1 MMRSFKLKAFI
12 AFIFFVSSGSSQKR
26 NRFYAKPTLAIMNF
40 DSSGISEDVY
50 NILYNKLWNDIDSI
64 GVFIMVEPHQVYDVL
79 EKYNYDRPECATRAC
94 AIEMGRL
101 VGVKNVITGSFVSS
115 GDSTS
120 VQAELIMVRDDSTK
134 FSSAGQHVGEIDGLI
149 PHIQIAALQLSGV
162 KPSDA
167 LLIKAGL
174 LTANVEENN
183 LIKLLKSWFNKA
195 KAFIFR
201 KKVEKAEEVEQ

>member
-1 MMRSFKLKAFI
+1 MTGSFKLKALI
-12 AFIFFVSSGSSQKR
+12 AFIFFVSLGSSQKR
-26 NRFYAKPTLAIMNF
+26 NRFYAKPTLTIMNF

-64 GVFIMVEPHQVYDVL
+64 GVFIMVEQHQVYDVL

-115 GDSTS
+115 GDSSS

-174 LTANVEENN
+174 LTANVEDNK

-195 KAFIFR
+195 KSFIFR
-201 KKVEKAEEVEQ
+201 KNDEEVEEVE

>member
-1 MMRSFKLKAFI
+1 MTGSFKLKALI
-12 AFIFFVSSGSSQKR
+12 AFIFFVSLGSSQKR

-40 DSSGISEDVY
+40 DSSGITEDVY

-64 GVFIMVEPHQVYDVL
+64 GVFIMVEQHQVYDVL

-115 GDSTS
+115 GDSSS

-134 FSSAGQHVGEIDGLI
+134 FSSNGQHIGEIDGLI

-174 LTANVEENN
+174 LTANVEENK
-183 LIKLLKSWFNKA
+183 LIKLFKSWFNKA

-201 KKVEKAEEVEQ
+201 KKVEEAEEVE

>member
-1 MMRSFKLKAFI
+1 MTESFKLKALI
-12 AFIFFVSSGSSQKR
+12 AFIFFVSLGSSQKR

-64 GVFIMVEPHQVYDVL
+64 GVFIMLEQHQVYDVL

-115 GDSTS
+115 GDSSS
-120 VQAELIMVRDDSTK
+120 VQAELIMVKDDSTK
-134 FSSAGQHVGEIDGLI
+134 FSSAGQHVGKIDGLI

-162 KPSDA
+162 KPSDG

-174 LTANVEENN
+174 LTANVEENK
-183 LIKLLKSWFNKA
+183 LVKLLKSWFNKA
-195 KAFIFR
+195 KSFLFR
-201 KKVEKAEEVEQ
+201 KKVEEAEEVE

>member
-1 MMRSFKLKAFI
+1 MTGSFKLKALI
-12 AFIFFVSSGSSQKR
+12 AFIFFVSLCSSQKR

-64 GVFIMVEPHQVYDVL
+64 GVFIMVEQHQVYDVL

-115 GDSTS
+115 GDSSS

-134 FSSAGQHVGEIDGLI
+134 FSSTGQHIGEIDGLI

-174 LTANVEENN
+174 LTANVEENK
-183 LIKLLKSWFNKA
+183 LIKLFKSWFNKA

-201 KKVEKAEEVEQ
+201 KKVEEAEEVE

>member
-1 MMRSFKLKAFI
+1 MTESFKLKALI
-12 AFIFFVSSGSSQKR
+12 AFIFFVSLGSSQKR

-40 DSSGISEDVY
+40 DSSGITEDVY

-64 GVFIMVEPHQVYDVL
+64 GVFIMLEQHQVYDVL

-115 GDSTS
+115 GDSSS
-120 VQAELIMVRDDSTK
+120 VQAELIMVKDDSTK
-134 FSSAGQHVGEIDGLI
+134 FSSAGQHVGKIDGLI

-162 KPSDA
+162 KPSDG

-174 LTANVEENN
+174 LTANVEENK
-183 LIKLLKSWFNKA
+183 LVKLLKSWFNKA
-195 KAFIFR
+195 KSFLFR
-201 KKVEKAEEVEQ
+201 KKSGKLKK

>member
-1 MMRSFKLKAFI
+1 MTGSFKLKALI
-12 AFIFFVSSGSSQKR
+12 AFIFFVSLGSSQKR

-64 GVFIMVEPHQVYDVL
+64 GVFIMVEQHQVYDVL
-79 EKYNYDRPECATRAC
+79 EKYNYDRPECATRSC

-101 VGVKNVITGSFVSS
+101 VGVKNVIAGSFIRS
-115 GDSTS
+115 GDSSS

-167 LLIKAGL
+167 LLVKAGL
-174 LTANVEENN
+174 LTANVEENK

-195 KAFIFR
+195 KSFIFR
-201 KKVEKAEEVEQ
+201 KKIKETEKEE

>member
-1 MMRSFKLKAFI
+1 MTGSFKLKALI
-12 AFIFFVSSGSSQKR
+12 AFIFFVSLGLSQKR

-40 DSSGISEDVY
+40 DSSGITEDVY

-64 GVFIMVEPHQVYDVL
+64 GVFIMVEQHQVYDVL

-115 GDSTS
+115 GDSSS

-167 LLIKAGL
+167 LLIKAGI
-174 LTANVEENN
+174 LTANVEENK

>member
-1 MMRSFKLKAFI
+1 MTGSFKLKALI
-12 AFIFFVSSGSSQKR
+12 AFIFFVSLGSSQKR

-64 GVFIMVEPHQVYDVL
+64 GVFIMVEQHQVYDVL
-79 EKYNYDRPECATRAC
+79 EKYNYDRPECTTRAC

-101 VGVKNVITGSFVSS
+101 VGVKNVITGSFASS

-120 VQAELIMVRDDSTK
+120 VQAELIIVRGDSTQ
-134 FSSAGQHVGEIDGLI
+134 FSSAGQHVGKIDGLI
-149 PHIQIAALQLSGV
+149 PHVQIAALQLSGM

-174 LTANVEENN
+174 LKENVEENKF
-183 LIKLLKSWFNKA
+183 IKFLKSWFNKV
-195 KAFIFR
+195 KSFIFR
-201 KKVEKAEEVEQ
+201 KKIEESEEVE

>member
-1 MMRSFKLKAFI
+1 MTGSFKLKALI
-12 AFIFFVSSGSSQKR
+12 AFIFFVSLGSSQKR

-40 DSSGISEDVY
+40 DSSGITEDVY

-64 GVFIMVEPHQVYDVL
+64 GVFIMVEQHQVYDVL

-115 GDSTS
+115 GDSSS

-134 FSSAGQHVGEIDGLI
+134 FLSTGQHVGEIDGLI

-174 LTANVEENN
+174 LTANVEENK
-183 LIKLLKSWFNKA
+183 LVKLLKSWFNKA
-195 KAFIFR
+195 KSFIFR
-201 KKVEKAEEVEQ
+201 KKVEEAEEIE

>member
-1 MMRSFKLKAFI
+1 MTGSFKLKALI
-12 AFIFFVSSGSSQKR
+12 AFIFFVSLGSSQKR

-40 DSSGISEDVY
+40 DSSGITEDVY

-64 GVFIMVEPHQVYDVL
+64 GVFIMVEQHQVYDVL
-79 EKYNYDRPECATRAC
+79 EKYNYDRPECSTRAC

-115 GDSTS
+115 GDSSS

-149 PHIQIAALQLSGV
+149 AHIQIAALQLSGV

-174 LTANVEENN
+174 LTANMEESKF
-183 LIKLLKSWFNKA
+183 IKFLKSWFNKA
-195 KAFIFR
+195 KSFIFR
-201 KKVEKAEEVEQ
+201 KKIEEAEEVE

>member
-1 MMRSFKLKAFI
+1 MTGSFKLKALI
-12 AFIFFVSSGSSQKR
+12 AFIFFVSLGSSQKR

-64 GVFIMVEPHQVYDVL
+64 GVFIMVEQHQVYDVL

-115 GDSTS
+115 GDSSS

-134 FSSAGQHVGEIDGLI
+134 FSSTGQHVGEIDGLI

-174 LTANVEENN
+174 LTVNVE
-183 LIKLLKSWFNKA
+183 
-195 KAFIFR
+195 
-201 KKVEKAEEVEQ
+201 

>member
-1 MMRSFKLKAFI
+1 MTGSFKLKALI
-12 AFIFFVSSGSSQKR
+12 AFIFFVSLGSSQKR

-40 DSSGISEDVY
+40 DSSGITEDVY

-64 GVFIMVEPHQVYDVL
+64 GVFIMVEQHQVYDVL

-115 GDSTS
+115 GDSSS

-134 FSSAGQHVGEIDGLI
+134 FLSAGQHVGEVDGLI

-174 LTANVEENN
+174 LKANVEENK

-195 KAFIFR
+195 KSFIFR
-201 KKVEKAEEVEQ
+201 KKVEEAEEVE

>member
-1 MMRSFKLKAFI
+1 MKSFKLKAFI
-12 AFIFFVSSGSSQKR
+12 ALILFVSLGSSQKR
-26 NRFYAKPTLAIMNF
+26 NRFYAKPTLAIMSF

-64 GVFIMVEPHQVYDVL
+64 GVFIMVEQHQIYDVL
-79 EKYNYDRPECATRAC
+79 EKYNYDRPECTTRAC
-94 AIEMGRL
+94 AIEIGRL

-120 VQAELIMVRDDSTK
+120 VQAELIMVRDDSIQ
-134 FSSAGQHVGEIDGLI
+134 FSSAGQHVGKTDDLI
-149 PHIQIAALQLSGV
+149 PHIQIAALQLSGI

-174 LTANVEENN
+174 LTANVEENK
-183 LIKLLKSWFNKA
+183 LIKFLKSWFNKT
-195 KAFIFR
+195 KSFLYRNNI
-201 KKVEKAEEVEQ
+201 EKDEEVE

>member
-1 MMRSFKLKAFI
+1 MTGSFKLKALI
-12 AFIFFVSSGSSQKR
+12 AFIFFVSLGSSQKR

-40 DSSGISEDVY
+40 DSSGITEDVY

-64 GVFIMVEPHQVYDVL
+64 GVFIMIEQHQIYDVL

-115 GDSTS
+115 GDSSS

-134 FSSAGQHVGEIDGLI
+134 FSSAGQHIGEIDGLI

-174 LTANVEENN
+174 LTANVEENK

-201 KKVEKAEEVEQ
+201 KKVEEAEEVE

>member
-1 MMRSFKLKAFI
+1 MTGSFKLKALI
-12 AFIFFVSSGSSQKR
+12 AFIFFVSLGSSQKR

-64 GVFIMVEPHQVYDVL
+64 GVFIMVEQHQVYDVL
-79 EKYNYDRPECATRAC
+79 EKYNYDRPECTTRAC

-101 VGVKNVITGSFVSS
+101 VGVKNVITGSFASS

-120 VQAELIMVRDDSTK
+120 VQAELIILRGDSTQ
-134 FSSAGQHVGEIDGLI
+134 FSSAGQHVGKIDGLI
-149 PHIQIAALQLSGV
+149 PHVQIAALQLSGM

-174 LTANVEENN
+174 LKENVEENKF
-183 LIKLLKSWFNKA
+183 IKFLKSWFNKV
-195 KAFIFR
+195 KSFIFR
-201 KKVEKAEEVEQ
+201 KKIEESEEVE

>member
-1 MMRSFKLKAFI
+1 MMRSFKLKALI
-12 AFIFFVSSGSSQKR
+12 ALIFLVSLGSSQKR

-50 NILYNKLWNDIDSI
+50 NILYNKFWNDIDSI
-64 GVFIMVEPHQVYDVL
+64 GVFIMVEQHQVYDVL
-79 EKYNYDRPECATRAC
+79 EKYNYDRPECTTRAC

-101 VGVKNVITGSFVSS
+101 VGVKNVITGSFASS

-120 VQAELIMVRDDSTK
+120 VQAELIILRGDSTQ
-134 FSSAGQHVGEIDGLI
+134 FSSAGQHVGKIDGLI
-149 PHIQIAALQLSGV
+149 PHVQIAALQLSGM

-174 LTANVEENN
+174 LKENVEENKF
-183 LIKLLKSWFNKA
+183 IKFLKSWFNKA
-195 KAFIFR
+195 KSFIFR
-201 KKVEKAEEVEQ
+201 KNDEEAEEVE

>member
-1 MMRSFKLKAFI
+1 MTGSFKLKALI
-12 AFIFFVSSGSSQKR
+12 AFIFFVSLGSSQKR

-40 DSSGISEDVY
+40 DSSGITEDVY

-64 GVFIMVEPHQVYDVL
+64 GVFIMVEQHQVYDVL

-101 VGVKNVITGSFVSS
+101 VGVKNVITGSFVSL
-115 GDSTS
+115 GDSSS

-134 FSSAGQHVGEIDGLI
+134 FSSAGQHIGKIDGLI

-174 LTANVEENN
+174 LTANVEENK

-195 KAFIFR
+195 KSFIFR
-201 KKVEKAEEVEQ
+201 KKIKETEEEE

>member
-1 MMRSFKLKAFI
+1 MTGSFKLKALI
-12 AFIFFVSSGSSQKR
+12 AFIFFVSLGSSQKR

-40 DSSGISEDVY
+40 DSSGITEDVY

-64 GVFIMVEPHQVYDVL
+64 GVFIMVEQHQVYDVL
-79 EKYNYDRPECATRAC
+79 EKYNYDRPECSTRAC

-115 GDSTS
+115 GDSSS

-134 FSSAGQHVGEIDGLI
+134 FSSAGQHIGEIDGLI

-174 LTANVEENN
+174 LTANVEESKF
-183 LIKLLKSWFNKA
+183 IKFLKSWFNKA

-201 KKVEKAEEVEQ
+201 KKVEEAEEVE

>member
-1 MMRSFKLKAFI
+1 MTGSFKLKALI
-12 AFIFFVSSGSSQKR
+12 AFIFFVSLGSSQKR

-40 DSSGISEDVY
+40 DSSGITEDVY
-50 NILYNKLWNDIDSI
+50 NIFYNKLWNDIDSI
-64 GVFIMVEPHQVYDVL
+64 GVFIMVEQHQVYDVL

-115 GDSTS
+115 GDSSS

-134 FSSAGQHVGEIDGLI
+134 FSSAGQHIGEIDGLI

-174 LTANVEENN
+174 ITANVEENK

-201 KKVEKAEEVEQ
+201 KKVEEAEEVE

>member
-1 MMRSFKLKAFI
+1 MTGSFKLKALI
-12 AFIFFVSSGSSQKR
+12 AFIFFVSLGSSQKR

-40 DSSGISEDVY
+40 DSSGITEDVY

-64 GVFIMVEPHQVYDVL
+64 GVFIMVEQHQVYDVL

-115 GDSTS
+115 GDSSS

-134 FSSAGQHVGEIDGLI
+134 FSSTGQHIGETDGLI

-174 LTANVEENN
+174 LTANVEENK

-201 KKVEKAEEVEQ
+201 KKVEEAEEVE

>member
-1 MMRSFKLKAFI
+1 MTESFKLKALI
-12 AFIFFVSSGSSQKR
+12 AFIFFVSLGSSQKR

-64 GVFIMVEPHQVYDVL
+64 GVFIMLEQHQVYDVL

-115 GDSTS
+115 GDSSS
-120 VQAELIMVRDDSTK
+120 VQAELIMVKDDSTK
-134 FSSAGQHVGEIDGLI
+134 FSSAGQHVGKIDGLI

-162 KPSDA
+162 KPSDG

-174 LTANVEENN
+174 LTANVEENK
-183 LIKLLKSWFNKA
+183 LIKLLKSWLHKA
-195 KAFIFR
+195 KSFLFR
-201 KKVEKAEEVEQ
+201 KKVEEAEEVE

>member
-1 MMRSFKLKAFI
+1 MIRSFKLKALI
-12 AFIFFVSSGSSQKR
+12 ALIFFVSLGSSQKR
-26 NRFYAKPTLAIMNF
+26 SRFYAKPTLAIMNF

-64 GVFIMVEPHQVYDVL
+64 GVFIIVEQHQVYDVL
-79 EKYNYDRPECATRAC
+79 EKYKYDRPECATRAC

-115 GDSTS
+115 GDSSS

-174 LTANVEENN
+174 LTANVEENK
-183 LIKLLKSWFNKA
+183 LIKFLKSWFNKA
-195 KAFIFR
+195 KSFIFR
-201 KKVEKAEEVEQ
+201 KKVEEAEEVE

>member
-1 MMRSFKLKAFI
+1 MTGSFKLKALI
-12 AFIFFVSSGSSQKR
+12 AFIFFVSLGSSQKR

-40 DSSGISEDVY
+40 DSSGITEDVY

-64 GVFIMVEPHQVYDVL
+64 GVFIMVEQHQVYDVL
-79 EKYNYDRPECATRAC
+79 EKYNYDRPECATRSC

-101 VGVKNVITGSFVSS
+101 VGVKNVITGSFISS
-115 GDSTS
+115 GDSSS

-174 LTANVEENN
+174 LTANVEENK

-201 KKVEKAEEVEQ
+201 KKVEEAEEVE

>member
-1 MMRSFKLKAFI
+1 MLRSFKLKALI
-12 AFIFFVSSGSSQKR
+12 ALIFFVSLGSSQKR

-64 GVFIMVEPHQVYDVL
+64 GAFIMVEQHQVYDVL

-101 VGVKNVITGSFVSS
+101 VGVKNVITGSFVTS
-115 GDSTS
+115 GDSSS
-120 VQAELIMVRDDSTK
+120 VQAELIMVREDSTK
-134 FSSAGQHVGEIDGLI
+134 FSSTGQHVGEIDGLI
-149 PHIQIAALQLSGV
+149 PHIQIAALQLSGE

-174 LTANVEENN
+174 LTANVEENK
-183 LIKLLKSWFNKA
+183 LIKFLKSWFNKA
-195 KAFIFR
+195 KSFIFR
-201 KKVEKAEEVEQ
+201 KKVEKAEEVE

>member
-1 MMRSFKLKAFI
+1 MTGSFKLKALI
-12 AFIFFVSSGSSQKR
+12 AFIFFVSLGSSQKR

-64 GVFIMVEPHQVYDVL
+64 GVFIMVEQHQVYDVL

-115 GDSTS
+115 GDSSS

-134 FSSAGQHVGEIDGLI
+134 FLSAGQHIREIDGLI

-167 LLIKAGL
+167 LLIEAGL
-174 LTANVEENN
+174 LTANVEENK

-201 KKVEKAEEVEQ
+201 KKLEEAEEVE

>member
-1 MMRSFKLKAFI
+1 MKSFKLKAFI
-12 AFIFFVSSGSSQKR
+12 ALILFVSLGSSQKR

-64 GVFIMVEPHQVYDVL
+64 GVFIMVEQHQIYDVL
-79 EKYNYDRPECATRAC
+79 EKYNYDRPECTTRAC
-94 AIEMGRL
+94 AIEIGRL

-120 VQAELIMVRDDSTK
+120 VQAELIMVRDDSIQ
-134 FSSAGQHVGEIDGLI
+134 FSSAGQHVGKTDDLI
-149 PHIQIAALQLSGV
+149 PHIQIAALQLSGI

-174 LTANVEENN
+174 LTANVEENK
-183 LIKLLKSWFNKA
+183 LIKFLKSWFNKT
-195 KAFIFR
+195 KSFLYRNNI
-201 KKVEKAEEVEQ
+201 EKDEEVE

>member
-1 MMRSFKLKAFI
+1 MTGSFKLKALI
-12 AFIFFVSSGSSQKR
+12 AFIFFVSLGSSQKR

-64 GVFIMVEPHQVYDVL
+64 GVFIMLEQHQVYDVL
-79 EKYNYDRPECATRAC
+79 EKYNYDRPECSTRAC

-115 GDSTS
+115 GDSSS

-134 FSSAGQHVGEIDGLI
+134 FSSAGQHIGEIDGLI

-174 LTANVEENN
+174 LTANVEENK
-183 LIKLLKSWFNKA
+183 LIKLFKSWFNKA

-201 KKVEKAEEVEQ
+201 KKVEEAEEVE

>member
-1 MMRSFKLKAFI
+1 MIRSFKLKALI
-12 AFIFFVSSGSSQKR
+12 ALIFFVSLGSSQKR
-26 NRFYAKPTLAIMNF
+26 SRFYAKPTLAIMNF

-64 GVFIMVEPHQVYDVL
+64 GVFIMVEQHQVYDVL
-79 EKYNYDRPECATRAC
+79 EKYKYDRPECVTRAC

-115 GDSTS
+115 GDSSS

-134 FSSAGQHVGEIDGLI
+134 FSSTGQHVGEIDGLI

-174 LTANVEENN
+174 LTANVEENK
-183 LIKLLKSWFNKA
+183 LIKLLRSWLNKA
-195 KAFIFR
+195 KSFIFR
-201 KKVEKAEEVEQ
+201 KKVEEAEEIE

>member
-1 MMRSFKLKAFI
+1 MTGSFKLKALI
-12 AFIFFVSSGSSQKR
+12 AFIFFVSLGSSQKR

-64 GVFIMVEPHQVYDVL
+64 GVFIMVEQHQVYDVL
-79 EKYNYDRPECATRAC
+79 EKYNYDRPECSTRAC

-115 GDSTS
+115 GDSSS

-134 FSSAGQHVGEIDGLI
+134 FLSTGQHVGEIDGLI

-174 LTANVEENN
+174 LTSNVEENK
-183 LIKLLKSWFNKA
+183 LIKLLKSWLNKA

-201 KKVEKAEEVEQ
+201 KKVEEAEEVE

>member
-1 MMRSFKLKAFI
+1 MTGSFKLKALI
-12 AFIFFVSSGSSQKR
+12 AFIFFVSLGSPQKR
-26 NRFYAKPTLAIMNF
+26 NRFYAKPTLAVMNF
-40 DSSGISEDVY
+40 DSSGITEDVY

-64 GVFIMVEPHQVYDVL
+64 GVFIMVEQHQVYDVL

-101 VGVKNVITGSFVSS
+101 VGVKNVIAGSFVSS
-115 GDSTS
+115 GDSSS

-134 FSSAGQHVGEIDGLI
+134 FSSTGQHVGEIDGLI
-149 PHIQIAALQLSGV
+149 THIQIAALQLSGV

-174 LTANVEENN
+174 LTANVEENK

-201 KKVEKAEEVEQ
+201 KKVEKAEEVE

>member
-1 MMRSFKLKAFI
+1 MTGSFKLKALI
-12 AFIFFVSSGSSQKR
+12 SFIFFVSLGSSQKR

-64 GVFIMVEPHQVYDVL
+64 GVFIMVEQHQVYDVL

-115 GDSTS
+115 GDSSS

-134 FSSAGQHVGEIDGLI
+134 FSSAGQHIGEIDGLI

-174 LTANVEENN
+174 LTANVEENK
-183 LIKLLKSWFNKA
+183 LIKILKSWLNKA

-201 KKVEKAEEVEQ
+201 KKVEEAEEVE

>member
-1 MMRSFKLKAFI
+1 MTGYFKLKALI
-12 AFIFFVSSGSSQKR
+12 AFIFFVSLGSSQKR

-40 DSSGISEDVY
+40 DSSGITEDVY

-64 GVFIMVEPHQVYDVL
+64 GVFIMVEQHQVYDVL
-79 EKYNYDRPECATRAC
+79 EKYNYDRPECSTRAC

-115 GDSTS
+115 GDSSS

-174 LTANVEENN
+174 LTAKVEENK
-183 LIKLLKSWFNKA
+183 LIKLFKSWFNKA

-201 KKVEKAEEVEQ
+201 KKVEEAEEVE

>member
-1 MMRSFKLKAFI
+1 MTGSFKLKALI
-12 AFIFFVSSGSSQKR
+12 AFIFFVSLGSSQKR
-26 NRFYAKPTLAIMNF
+26 NRFYAKPTLAVMNF

-64 GVFIMVEPHQVYDVL
+64 GVFIMVEQHQVYDVL

-101 VGVKNVITGSFVSS
+101 VGVKNVITGSFVTS
-115 GDSTS
+115 GDSSS

-134 FSSAGQHVGEIDGLI
+134 FSSAGQHIGEIDGLI

-174 LTANVEENN
+174 LTANVEENK
-183 LIKLLKSWFNKA
+183 LIKLLKSWLNKA

-201 KKVEKAEEVEQ
+201 KKVEEAEEVE

>member
-1 MMRSFKLKAFI
+1 MTGSFKLKALI
-12 AFIFFVSSGSSQKR
+12 AFIFFVSLGSSQKR

-64 GVFIMVEPHQVYDVL
+64 GVFIMVEQHQVYDVL
-79 EKYNYDRPECATRAC
+79 DKYNYDRPECSTRAC

-115 GDSTS
+115 GDSSS

-134 FSSAGQHVGEIDGLI
+134 FSSIGQHVGEIDGLI

-174 LTANVEENN
+174 LTANVEENK

-195 KAFIFR
+195 KSLIFR
-201 KKVEKAEEVEQ
+201 KKVKEVEEVE

>member
-1 MMRSFKLKAFI
+1 MTGSFKLKALI
-12 AFIFFVSSGSSQKR
+12 AFIFFVSLGSSQKR

-50 NILYNKLWNDIDSI
+50 NVLYNKLWNDIDSI
-64 GVFIMVEPHQVYDVL
+64 GVFIMVEQHQVYDVL
-79 EKYNYDRPECATRAC
+79 EKYNYDRPECTTRAC

-101 VGVKNVITGSFVSS
+101 VGVKNVITGSFASS

-120 VQAELIMVRDDSTK
+120 VQAELIIVRGDSTQ
-134 FSSAGQHVGEIDGLI
+134 FSSAGQHVGKIDGLI
-149 PHIQIAALQLSGV
+149 PHVQIAALQLSGM

-174 LTANVEENN
+174 LKENVEENKF
-183 LIKLLKSWFNKA
+183 IKFLKSWFNKV
-195 KAFIFR
+195 KSFIFR
-201 KKVEKAEEVEQ
+201 KKIEESEEVE

>member
-1 MMRSFKLKAFI
+1 MTGSFKLKALI
-12 AFIFFVSSGSSQKR
+12 AFIFFVSLGSSQKR

-40 DSSGISEDVY
+40 DSSGITEDVY

-64 GVFIMVEPHQVYDVL
+64 GVFIMVEQHQVYDVL
-79 EKYNYDRPECATRAC
+79 EKYNYDRPECSTRAC

-115 GDSTS
+115 GDSSS

-174 LTANVEENN
+174 LTAKVEENK
-183 LIKLLKSWFNKA
+183 LIKLFKSWLNKA

-201 KKVEKAEEVEQ
+201 KKVEEAEEVE

>member
-1 MMRSFKLKAFI
+1 MIRSFKLKALI
-12 AFIFFVSSGSSQKR
+12 ALISFVSIGSSQKR
-26 NRFYAKPTLAIMNF
+26 SRFYAKPTLAIMNF

-64 GVFIMVEPHQVYDVL
+64 GVFIMVEQHQVYDVL

-101 VGVKNVITGSFVSS
+101 VGVKNVITGSFDSS
-115 GDSTS
+115 GDSSS

-134 FSSAGQHVGEIDGLI
+134 FLSTGQHVGEIDGLI
-149 PHIQIAALQLSGV
+149 PHIQIAALQLSGME
-162 KPSDA
+162 PSNA

-174 LTANVEENN
+174 LTANVEENK

-201 KKVEKAEEVEQ
+201 KKVEEAEEIE